1 MFNTCLE
8 QCEGEEAMTDIYFLG
23 ELSHNSPF
31 QELKWPILCIQV
43 LFIKISIMSGLS
55 VGKSLDISNMLCC
68 VLFSSV
74 SEDRVHVWKKT
85 SLLLFVFLLQV

>member
-1 MFNTCLE
+1 M
-8 QCEGEEAMTDIYFLG
+8 MTDISFLG

-31 QELKWPILCIQV
+31 QELKWTILCVQV

-68 VLFSSV
+68 ILFSSV
-74 SEDRVHVWKKT
+74 SERVWKKT